1 MHSDTNFRFDQ
12 NFFHK
17 EAHKNYQNSTREFKK
32 VIRNFAFFNIGF
44 FIFLFIQLILFA
56 YLFSYLSSSSVLALI
71 LGSIFLSCF
80 SYFIL
85 LFYFQ
90 AKKNDQIISLKDR
103 FISTCKRAIS
113 MPENTIEHHLTLAH
127 AASRFA
133 DSLMNFEKQIYFSF
147 KKEFLLKITKKI
159 SYLLHKEDI
168 YKLKEKLLI
177 SAIEE
182 HIKQI
187 QNSPT
192 DLELHAS
199 IASSYFKL
207 SKLYLDAIEN
217 NAVSKT
223 ILKTLDQKYE
233 FCVKSMIEEFRIL
246 NDYAPNDPWVHMQL
260 AKSYRALNL
269 KEKEAKE
276 NEIILKLAP
285 ENTKILYRLAKLY
298 FELGKTAKALR
309 IYEDL
314 KLREYKFADS
324 LLESYSS
331 INLQNLLENNL

>member
-1 MHSDTNFRFDQ
+1 MQSDNYRFDQ

-17 EAHKNYQNSTREFKK
+17 EANKNYQNSTLEFKK
-32 VIRNFAFFNIGF
+32 IIKNFAFFNFGF
-44 FIFLFIQLILFA
+44 FLILFFQLTLFA
-56 YLFSYLSSSSVLALI
+56 YLFSYLSSSYVLALI
-71 LGSIFLSCF
+71 LGSIFLSSF

-85 LFYFQ
+85 LFYLQ
-90 AKKNDQIISLKDR
+90 AKKNDQIIAIKDK
-103 FISTCKRAIS
+103 FIKTCKRAIS
-113 MPENTIEHHLTLAH
+113 MPEDTIEHRLTLAH

-133 DSLMNFEKQIYFSF
+133 DSLLNFENEIYFSF
-147 KKEFLLKITKKI
+147 KKKFLLKFIKKI
-159 SYLLHKEDI
+159 SFSLHKEDVF
-168 YKLKEKLLI
+168 KLKEKLFL

-187 QNSPT
+187 KSTPT

-199 IASSYFKL
+199 LASSYFNL
-207 SKLYLDAIEN
+207 SKLYLDADEKKL
-217 NAVSKT
+217 VSKN
-223 ILKTLDQKYE
+223 ILRTLDQKYQ
-233 FCVKSMIEEFRIL
+233 FCVKSMIEEFKIL

-276 NEIILKLAP
+276 NEIILRLSP
-285 ENTKILYRLAKLY
+285 ENNKILYRLARLY

-314 KLREYKFADS
+314 KYKNYQHADS
-324 LLESYSS
+324 LLESYGS
-331 INLQNLLENNL
+331 ISLQDLFEENL